1 MHTFTLYNGLRCV
14 VSRRAESAMALVDV
28 LYDVGSRDERPDLT
42 GMAHL
47 FEHLMFGGSANV
59 PSFDG
64 ELEAAGGESNAWT
77 NTDFTNFYDYLP
89 ARNLATALHLES
101 DRMLALSFRETTLE
115 VQRSVVRE
123 EFKQTH
129 LNAPYGDLGH
139 HLRRLVYDGAHPY
152 SWPTIGKEP
161 EHIARVTMA
170 DVRSWFYSHYAPNN
184 AILSIVAPQP
194 EAEIEA
200 MVREWFAGIPRR
212 EIAPRRLPDPGF
224 PKAETTEFVSGDVP
238 AVRVVVA
245 YPMAP
250 YGSEEYFAA
259 DTITDLLGYGR
270 SCRFFRQLLN
280 GPHAGFFTEADAC
293 IYGCEEPG
301 VLMLT
306 GTLAPQ
312 FSSDNDAARA
322 VGLLTDEF
330 ARLSD
335 PGDISGHELQRVMN
349 NFEATQ
355 RFAALSPYEEALRN
369 AQALYHGET
378 PDQAIRERLR
388 LTPAS
393 LASAAAT
400 IVARPRAILIYGN
413 NVGTHEP
420 CAH

>member
-1 MHTFTLYNGLRCV
+1 
-14 VSRRAESAMALVDV
+14 MALVDV

-89 ARNLATALHLES
+89 ARNLTTALHLES
-101 DRMLALSFRETTLE
+101 DRMLALSFREQALE
-115 VQRSVVRE
+115 VQRSVVIE

-170 DVRSWFYSHYAPNN
+170 DVRNWFYGHYAPNN

-212 EIAPRRLPDPGF
+212 EIALRRMPGPGF
-224 PKAETTEFVSGDVP
+224 PKAETTEFAGGDVP
-238 AVRVVVA
+238 ATRVVVA
-245 YPMAP
+245 YPMAA

-259 DTITDLLGYGR
+259 DTITDMLGYGR
-270 SCRFFRQLLN
+270 SCRYFRRLLN
-280 GPHAGFFTEADAC
+280 GPQSGFLTEADAC
-293 IYGCEEPG
+293 IHGSEEPG

-306 GTLAPQ
+306 ATLAPQ
-312 FSSDNDAARA
+312 FGTEADAARA
-322 VGLLTDEF
+322 VRLLTDEF
-330 ARLSD
+330 AQLAE
-335 PGDISGHELQRVMN
+335 PGNITEHELQRVLN

-355 RFAALSPYEEALRN
+355 RFAGLSPYEEALRN
-369 AQALYHGET
+369 AQALYHGEA
-378 PDQAIRERLR
+378 PDHAIRERLR
-388 LTPAS
+388 LTPET
-393 LASAAAT
+393 LAATAAA
-400 IVARPRAILIYGN
+400 IAARPRAILIYGRK
-413 NVGTHEP
+413 
-420 CAH
+420 A

>member
-1 MHTFTLYNGLRCV
+1 
-14 VSRRAESAMALVDV
+14 MALVDV

-89 ARNLATALHLES
+89 ARNLTTALHLES
-101 DRMLALSFRETTLE
+101 DRMLALSFREQALE
-115 VQRSVVRE
+115 VQRSVVIE

-129 LNAPYGDLGH
+129 LNAPYGDLPH

-161 EHIARVTMA
+161 EHIARVTMV
-170 DVRSWFYSHYAPNN
+170 DVRSWFYGHYAPNN

-212 EIAPRRLPDPGF
+212 EIAPRRMSDPGF
-224 PKAETTEFVSGDVP
+224 PKAETTEFAGGDVP
-238 AVRVVVA
+238 ATRVVVA
-245 YPMAP
+245 YPMGA

-270 SCRFFRQLLN
+270 SCRYFRRLLN
-280 GPHAGFFTEADAC
+280 GPQSGFLTEADAC
-293 IYGCEEPG
+293 IHGSEEPG

-306 GTLAPQ
+306 ATLAPQ
-312 FSSDNDAARA
+312 FGTEADAARA
-322 VGLLTDEF
+322 VRLLTDEF
-330 ARLSD
+330 AQLAE
-335 PGDISGHELQRVMN
+335 PGNITEHELHRVLN

-355 RFAALSPYEEALRN
+355 RFAGLSPYEEALRN
-369 AQALYHGET
+369 AQALYHGEA
-378 PDQAIRERLR
+378 PDHAIRERLR
-388 LTPAS
+388 LTPEI
-393 LASAAAT
+393 LAATAAA
-400 IVARPRAILIYGN
+400 IASRPRAIIIYGRK
-413 NVGTHEP
+413 
-420 CAH
+420 A

>member
-1 MHTFTLYNGLRCV
+1 MHTFTLDNGLRCV
-14 VSRRAESAMALVDV
+14 VTRRAESAMALVDV
-28 LYDVGSRDERPDLT
+28 LYDVGSRDERPGLT

-115 VQRSVVRE
+115 VQRSVVIE

-129 LNAPYGDLGH
+129 LNAPYGDLAH
-139 HLRRLVYDGAHPY
+139 HLRRLIYDGAHPY

-161 EHIARVTMA
+161 DHIARVTMA

-200 MVREWFAGIPRR
+200 MVREWFADIPRR
-212 EIAPRRLPDPGF
+212 EIAPRRMPDPGF
-224 PKAETTEFVSGDVP
+224 PKAETTEFASGDVP
-238 AVRVVVA
+238 ATRVVVA
-245 YPMAP
+245 YPMAA
-250 YGSEEYFAA
+250 YGTREYFAA

-270 SCRFFRQLLN
+270 SCRYFRRLLN
-280 GPHAGFFTEADAC
+280 GPQSGFLTEADAC
-293 IYGCEEPG
+293 IHGSEEPG

-306 GTLAPQ
+306 ATLAPQ
-312 FSSDNDAARA
+312 FGTEADAARA
-322 VGLLTDEF
+322 VRLLTDEF
-330 ARLSD
+330 AQLAE
-335 PGDISGHELQRVMN
+335 PGNITEHELQRVLN

-355 RFAALSPYEEALRN
+355 RFAGLSPYEEALRN
-369 AQALYHGET
+369 AQALYHGEA
-378 PDQAIRERLR
+378 PDHAIRERLR
-388 LTPAS
+388 LTPET
-393 LASAAAT
+393 LAATAAA
-400 IVARPRAILIYGN
+400 IAARPRAILIYQR
-413 NVGTHEP
+413 
-420 CAH
+420 

>member
-1 MHTFTLYNGLRCV
+1 MHTFTLDNGLRCV

-101 DRMLALSFRETTLE
+101 DRMLALSFREQALE
-115 VQRSVVRE
+115 VQRSVVIE

-161 EHIARVTMA
+161 EHIALVTMA
-170 DVRSWFYSHYAPNN
+170 DVRSWFYGHYAPNN
-184 AILSIVAPQP
+184 AILSIVAPQT

-212 EIAPRRLPDPGF
+212 EIAQRRLPDPGF
-224 PKAETTEFVSGDVP
+224 PKAETTEFAGGDVP
-238 AVRVVVA
+238 ATRVVVA
-245 YPMAP
+245 YPMAA

-270 SCRFFRQLLN
+270 SCRYFRRLLN
-280 GPHAGFFTEADAC
+280 GPQSGFLTEADAC
-293 IYGCEEPG
+293 IHGSEEPG

-306 GTLAPQ
+306 ATLAPQ
-312 FSSDNDAARA
+312 FGTEADAARA
-322 VGLLTDEF
+322 VRLLTDEF
-330 ARLSD
+330 AQLAE
-335 PGDISGHELQRVMN
+335 PGNITEHELQRVLN

-355 RFAALSPYEEALRN
+355 RFAGLSPYEEALRN
-369 AQALYHGET
+369 AQALYHGEA
-378 PDQAIRERLR
+378 PDHAIRERLR
-388 LTPAS
+388 LTPET
-393 LASAAAT
+393 LAATAAA
-400 IVARPRAILIYGN
+400 IAARPRAILIYGRK
-413 NVGTHEP
+413 
-420 CAH
+420 A

>member
-1 MHTFTLYNGLRCV
+1 
-14 VSRRAESAMALVDV
+14 MALVDV

-64 ELEAAGGESNAWT
+64 ELEAAGGEYNAWT

-89 ARNLATALHLES
+89 ARNLTTALHLES
-101 DRMLALSFRETTLE
+101 DRMLALSFREQALE
-115 VQRSVVRE
+115 VQRSVVIE

-129 LNAPYGDLGH
+129 LNAPYGDLPH

-212 EIAPRRLPDPGF
+212 EIAPRRMPGPGF
-224 PKAETTEFVSGDVP
+224 PKAETTEFAGGDVP
-238 AVRVVVA
+238 ATRVVVA
-245 YPMAP
+245 YPMAA

-270 SCRFFRQLLN
+270 SCRYFRRLLN
-280 GPHAGFFTEADAC
+280 GPQSGFLTEADAC
-293 IYGCEEPG
+293 IHGSEEPG

-306 GTLAPQ
+306 ATLAPQ
-312 FSSDNDAARA
+312 FGTEADAARA
-322 VGLLTDEF
+322 VRLLTDEF
-330 ARLSD
+330 AQLAE
-335 PGDISGHELQRVMN
+335 PGNITEHELQRVLN

-355 RFAALSPYEEALRN
+355 RFAGLSPYEEALRN
-369 AQALYHGET
+369 AQALYHGEA
-378 PDQAIRERLR
+378 PDHAIRERLR
-388 LTPAS
+388 LTPET
-393 LASAAAT
+393 LAATAAA
-400 IVARPRAILIYGN
+400 IAARPRAILIYQR
-413 NVGTHEP
+413 
-420 CAH
+420 

>member
-1 MHTFTLYNGLRCV
+1 
-14 VSRRAESAMALVDV
+14 MALVDV

-64 ELEAAGGESNAWT
+64 ELEGAGGESNAWT

-101 DRMLALSFRETTLE
+101 DRMLALSFREQALE
-115 VQRSVVRE
+115 VQRSVVIE

-129 LNAPYGDLGH
+129 LNAPYGDLPH

-200 MVREWFAGIPRR
+200 MVREWFADIPRR
-212 EIAPRRLPDPGF
+212 GIAPRRMPDPGF
-224 PKAETTEFVSGDVP
+224 PKAETTEFAGGDVP
-238 AVRVVVA
+238 ATRVVVA
-245 YPMAP
+245 YPMAA

-270 SCRFFRQLLN
+270 SCRYFRRLLN
-280 GPHAGFFTEADAC
+280 GPQSGFLTEADAC
-293 IYGCEEPG
+293 IHGSEEPG
-301 VLMLT
+301 LLMLT
-306 GTLAPQ
+306 ATLAPQ
-312 FSSDNDAARA
+312 FDSEADAAHA
-322 VGLLTDEF
+322 VRLLTDEF
-330 ARLSD
+330 AQLAE
-335 PGDISGHELQRVMN
+335 PGNITEHELQRVLN

-355 RFAALSPYEEALRN
+355 RFAGLSPYEEALRN
-369 AQALYHGET
+369 AQALYHGEA
-378 PDQAIRERLR
+378 PDHAIRERLR
-388 LTPAS
+388 LTPET
-393 LASAAAT
+393 LAATAAA
-400 IVARPRAILIYGN
+400 IAARPRAILIYGK
-413 NVGTHEP
+413 NVGTHGS
-420 CAH
+420 CVH

>member
-1 MHTFTLYNGLRCV
+1 
-14 VSRRAESAMALVDV
+14 MALVDV

-89 ARNLATALHLES
+89 ARNLTTALHLES
-101 DRMLALSFRETTLE
+101 DRMLALSFREQALE
-115 VQRSVVRE
+115 VQRSVVIE

-129 LNAPYGDLGH
+129 LNAPYGDLPH

-212 EIAPRRLPDPGF
+212 EIAPRRMSDPGF
-224 PKAETTEFVSGDVP
+224 PKAETTEFAGGDVP
-238 AVRVVVA
+238 ATRVVVA
-245 YPMAP
+245 YPMGA

-270 SCRFFRQLLN
+270 SCRYFRRLLN
-280 GPHAGFFTEADAC
+280 GPQSGFLTEADAC
-293 IYGCEEPG
+293 IHGSEEPG

-306 GTLAPQ
+306 ATLAPQ
-312 FSSDNDAARA
+312 FGTEADAARA
-322 VGLLTDEF
+322 VRLLTDEF
-330 ARLSD
+330 AQLAE
-335 PGDISGHELQRVMN
+335 PGNITEHELQRVLN

-355 RFAALSPYEEALRN
+355 RFAGLSPYEEALRN
-369 AQALYHGET
+369 AQALYHGEA
-378 PDQAIRERLR
+378 PDHAIRERLR
-388 LTPAS
+388 LTPET
-393 LASAAAT
+393 LAATAAA
-400 IVARPRAILIYGN
+400 IAARPRAILIYQR
-413 NVGTHEP
+413 
-420 CAH
+420 